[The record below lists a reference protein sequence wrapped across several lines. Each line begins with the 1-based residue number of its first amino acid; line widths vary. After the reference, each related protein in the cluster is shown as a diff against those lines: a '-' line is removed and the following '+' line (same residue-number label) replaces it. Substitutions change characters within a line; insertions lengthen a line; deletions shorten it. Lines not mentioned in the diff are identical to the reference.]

1 MKTPRQSAFDIL
13 YKIYKDSAYSNLAL
27 DSFLDASSYSGADR
41 AFVCALVYGV
51 CERTITLDY
60 QLSLYLTQPL
70 KKLKPQVL
78 TVLRMGAYQILFMD
92 KVPVSAAVNESVK
105 LAKNNSAAFAA
116 GLVNAVLRKVAAAG
130 LKLPKDENS
139 LSFRSVKYS
148 CPEWMLKL
156 WSDSYG
162 KENAD
167 KIAEFSLG
175 APQTVIRVNTLK
187 TDCDSLL
194 ASLSKKG
201 IAASKSNTAENA
213 LILEKPGS
221 LKNLDEYKNGLF
233 HVQDTASQL
242 CCKAL
247 GAKSGETVLDICSA
261 PGGKTFTVAE
271 MMDGGGNI
279 TACDIYP
286 SRLSLIEDGAKR
298 LGIKSIH
305 TLLNDGSVYNKDLPL
320 ADKILCD
327 APCAGLGVI
336 RRKPEIRFKTAAEV
350 DKLPEIQYSILTIS
364 AKYLKPGGVLVY
376 STCSLNKK
384 ENEDV
389 FYRFLGEHKDF
400 EPIRVLPE
408 VERAA
413 EDGDTLTLMPHIHGS
428 DGFFISAFRR
438 RNTP

>member
-13 YKIYKDSAYSNLAL
+13 LKIYKDSAYSNLAL
-27 DSFLDASSYSGADR
+27 DCFLNSSSLSGADR
-41 AFVCALVYGV
+41 AFVSALVYGV

-60 QLSLYLTQPL
+60 QLGLYLTQPL

-78 TVLRMGAYQILFMD
+78 TALRIGAYQILFMD
-92 KVPVSAAVNESVK
+92 KVPASAAVNESVK
-105 LAKNNSAAFAA
+105 LAKNNSAAFAS
-116 GLVNAVLRKVAAAG
+116 GLVNAVLRKIAAAG
-130 LKLPKDENS
+130 LVLPKNENS
-139 LSFRSVKYS
+139 LLFRSIKYS

-167 KIAEFSLG
+167 KIAESSLG
-175 APQTVIRVNTLK
+175 APQTVIRVNPLK
-187 TDCDSLL
+187 TDSDSLL
-194 ASLSKKG
+194 KSLTDKG
-201 IAASKSNTAENA
+201 ISAQKSRIDENA
-213 LILEKPGS
+213 LLLKKPGS
-221 LKNLDEYKNGLF
+221 LKELGEYKNGLF
-233 HVQDTASQL
+233 HVQDIASQL

-247 GAKSGETVLDICSA
+247 DAKEGETVLDICSA
-261 PGGKTFTVAE
+261 PGGKAFTLAE
-271 MMDGGGNI
+271 IMNGSGRI
-279 TACDIYP
+279 IACDIYP
-286 SRLSLIEDGAKR
+286 ARLSLIENGAKR
-298 LGIKSIH
+298 LGISNVH
-305 TLLNDGSVYNKDLPL
+305 TLVNDGSVYNSNLPM

-336 RRKPEIRFKTAAEV
+336 RRKPEIRFKTLAEV
-350 DKLPEIQYSILTIS
+350 DKLPEIQYSILMIS

-389 FYRFLGEHKDF
+389 YYRFLEENKDF
-400 EPIRVLPE
+400 EPIKVLPFI
-408 VERAA
+408 ERAT

-438 RNTP
+438 RNTL

>member
-27 DSFLDASSYSGADR
+27 DSFLDSSSYSGADR
-41 AFVCALVYGV
+41 AFVSALVYGV

-242 CCKAL
+242 CCKAVSPR
-247 GAKSGETVLDICSA
+247 KGETVIDICAA
-261 PGGKTFTVAE
+261 PGGKTFTMAE
-271 MMDGGGNI
+271 MMGDEGRI
-279 TACDIYP
+279 FACELHEK
-286 SRLSLIEDGAKR
+286 RTGLIVKGAER
-298 LGIKSIH
+298 LGISCIEAV
-305 TLLNDGSVYNKDLPL
+305 TNDARVYNEKLPM
-320 ADKILCD
+320 ADRVLCD
-327 APCAGLGVI
+327 VPCSGYGVI
-336 RRKPEIRFKTAAEV
+336 RGKPEIRYKPLSEAQR
-350 DKLPEIQYSILTIS
+350 LPEIQLDILRT
-364 AKYLKPGGVLVY
+364 ACRYVKDGGLLVY
-376 STCSLNKK
+376 STCTVNIE
-384 ENEDV
+384 ENECV
-389 FYRFLGEHKDF
+389 IEKFLAENSDFHGEEFPEDMGDF
-400 EPIRVLPE
+400 FRGKFMTAIFSKQF
-408 VERAA
+408 
-413 EDGDTLTLMPHIHGS
+413 GG
-428 DGFFISAFRR
+428 DGFFICRMR
-438 RNTP
+438 KGKK